1 MVVAS
6 TASPYKFA
14 ADVLKSLCGEKPDD
28 DLEAL
33 EMLSKL
39 TKTEITKPLRGL
51 ADRKVNFNDVID
63 ADEMLEKIYL
73 FAK

>member
-1 MVVAS
+1 
-6 TASPYKFA
+6 
-14 ADVLKSLCGEKPDD
+14 
-28 DLEAL
+28 
-33 EMLSKL
+33 MLSKL

-63 ADEMLEKIYL
+63 ADEMLEKVYL